1 MHSISELENL
11 TQLLTPKFEDK
22 LHRHLAGI
30 NLACISRLS
39 TQRLKENALPAI
51 GLIESVTGPVFERH
65 YKPLYLANFHGAERE
80 HPDLIVNRLNEKH
93 SQRRR
98 HKFPYWIIG
107 IRDKSGH
114 AAAAAQ
120 FSIFL
125 RGRHAIPY
133 LQYIYVRPQSRR
145 KDLSEVLH
153 TMVLAIAQAD
163 AAKHGTDP
171 APQIPFTLCESA
183 PAIHGSDAET
193 KAAAAERL
201 RIHAKSGSQALMPG
215 LEIGES
221 PLTLLWVLRANPAS
235 PLTIADE
242 NLGKSIIASYYQSLR
257 DEGFPEENIAL
268 AESLVEGRLSLDHE
282 FCLIPLHE
290 VTKDMLVDIDQGS
303 EADECLPAGSKDRPA
318 LV

>member
-1 MHSISELENL
+1 METTSEMENL
-11 TQLLTPKFEDK
+11 TQLLTQHFDEI
-22 LHRHLAGI
+22 LIRHLRGI
-30 NLACISRLS
+30 DLACVSRLS
-39 TQRLKENALPAI
+39 TQRLKQNALPAI
-51 GLIESVTGPVFERH
+51 GLIESVTGPVFENH

-80 HPDLIVNRLNEKH
+80 HPDLIVNRLNEEH

-98 HKFPYWIIG
+98 HNFPYWVLG
-107 IRDKSGH
+107 IRDKSGQ

-133 LQYIYVRPQSRR
+133 LQYIYVSPQSRR

-163 AAKHGTDP
+163 AAKHDMDV
-171 APQIPFTLCESA
+171 APQVPFTLCETT
-183 PAIHGSDAET
+183 PAIHGSSPET
-193 KAAAAERL
+193 KAAAAERVQ
-201 RIHAKSGSQALMPG
+201 IHAKSGSQALMVRRKGHCRILTAHCQPG
-215 LEIGES
+215 LENGEP
-221 PLTLLWVLRANPAS
+221 PLTLIWVLRANPAS
-235 PLTIADE
+235 PLTIANE

-268 AESLVEGRLSLDHE
+268 AESLVEDRLRLDHE

-290 VTKDMLVDIDQGS
+290 VTKDMYVDID
-303 EADECLPAGSKDRPA
+303 
-318 LV
+318 